1 MPAEA
6 VKQALTAIPTA
17 DIAGYNRPVG
27 LDEEVAFANVGRRG
41 SYAVGVGCA
50 TAAREAKLPPVF

>member
-1 MPAEA
+1 VPENLDQ
-6 VKQALTAIPTA
+6 VTAL
-17 DIAGYNRPVG
+17 RPVG